1 MEGKLGSEAV
11 VSERADGGARGSP
24 DGAGR
29 EGVEKPR
36 SLNTSMELSYGSVQP
51 HLSPAC
57 FTSMNAIP
65 SRFGLE
71 PDFNPILTRL
81 QPKPNPIK
89 R

>member
-1 MEGKLGSEAV
+1 MREPMVVHAAV
-11 VSERADGGARGSP
+11 LMAPAEKASRSPARLTQAWSSHTGQCNP
-24 DGAGR
+24 ILA
-29 EGVEKPR
+29 
-36 SLNTSMELSYGSVQP
+36 L
-51 HLSPAC
+51 PAC